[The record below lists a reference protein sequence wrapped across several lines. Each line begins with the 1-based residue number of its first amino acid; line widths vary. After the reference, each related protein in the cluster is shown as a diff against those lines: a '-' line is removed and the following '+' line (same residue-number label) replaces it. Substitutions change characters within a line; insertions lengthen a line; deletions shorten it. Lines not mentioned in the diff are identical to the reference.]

1 MMDADST
8 IRGRALSDGG
18 LGLQSGTG
26 VLARLIG
33 GSFHKIVDRVD
44 AGLAHGAIAATLPD
58 RSRRLVGGR
67 GPGPRA
73 EIDLR
78 DWRALVRLATGGS
91 VGWYQAWEAG
101 EWTSPDPV
109 AIFDLFMRN
118 ASTLGDVGR
127 AKGPWR
133 WISRLLHARR
143 ANSKAGARENIG
155 AHYDLG
161 NDFYAQ
167 WLDPTMSYSSA
178 LWRGLAADAALA
190 DAQENKINALAE
202 RLMLKP
208 GNRVLE
214 IGCGWGHLAKRLVE
228 RHGATVT
235 GISLSNEQLA
245 WARQAAA
252 AAPLTGLEYRYQDYR
267 DVSGSYDAVASVE
280 MVEAVGRD
288 YWPVWFD
295 CIARA
300 LRPGGRAAIQFIW
313 IRDDLFESYARSADF
328 IQTYI
333 FPGGMLVKASEFEA
347 LATERG
353 MSWEDRVDFG
363 DDYAKTLQ
371 LWRHQFDAVAAA
383 GRLPEGF
390 DARFIQ
396 LWRYYLM
403 YCEGGFRS
411 GGIGVSQV
419 TMVKAG
425 P

>member
-1 MMDADST
+1 MINPNST
-8 IRGRALSDGG
+8 IRGRTLSDRG

-26 VLARLIG
+26 LLARFIG

-44 AGLAHGAIAATLPD
+44 AGLALGSIAATLPD
-58 RSRRLVGGR
+58 GSRRLVGGR
-67 GPGPRA
+67 GPGRKA

-101 EWTSPDPV
+101 EWASPDPV

-133 WISRLLHARR
+133 WISRLLHASR

-178 LWRGLAADAALA
+178 LWDGLAADAALV

-228 RHGATVT
+228 RHGASVT

-245 WARQAAA
+245 WARQTVA

-280 MVEAVGRD
+280 MVEAVGRE

-353 MSWEDRVDFG
+353 MTWEDRVDFG

-371 LWRHQFDAVAAA
+371 LWRHRFDAAAAA